1 MMLMSKKRLAPN
13 LRFSGFD
20 GEWNETTLSDIAT
33 FSKGKGISK
42 KDISDDGIE
51 CVRYGELYTKY
62 TEMIYNVDSK
72 TNLDENELQ
81 LSEKYDIL
89 IPCSGETAIDL
100 ATASCIQ
107 KDQVAIGGDI
117 TIIKTNQYAPFITY
131 YLNQKK
137 TEIAKYAQGVSIV
150 HLYPKDFNVL
160 NIKIPLIKEQKKIV
174 HILEKISYKEQL
186 LEKKL
191 KFYQD
196 FKKYLMQQI
205 FTQKLRFDF
214 NEDWYIDKIGN
225 NSEVFGRIGF
235 RGYTVDDLVDKGQGA
250 LTIGGKHI
258 SKNFQLD
265 LSDPEYLS
273 WEKYEESPEI
283 KIYNDDVLL
292 VKTASVGKV
301 CFIENLNEPATLNP
315 QLIVFKN
322 IKLNNKFFYYYLT
335 SNLFQKDIH
344 KIKSTTGIPTITQ
357 KELLNLNIIYPSLEE
372 QEKIVNFLSIVD
384 KKISSIDKNLK
395 DIEKFKNGLLQQMF
409 I

>member
-1 MMLMSKKRLAPN
+1 M
-13 LRFSGFD
+13 
-20 GEWNETTLSDIAT
+20 E
-33 FSKGKGISK
+33 
-42 KDISDDGIE
+42 
-51 CVRYGELYTKY
+51 
-62 TEMIYNVDSK
+62 
-72 TNLDENELQ
+72 
-81 LSEKYDIL
+81 
-89 IPCSGETAIDL
+89 
-100 ATASCIQ
+100 
-107 KDQVAIGGDI
+107 
-117 TIIKTNQYAPFITY
+117 
-131 YLNQKK
+131 
-137 TEIAKYAQGVSIV
+137 
-150 HLYPKDFNVL
+150 
-160 NIKIPLIKEQKKIV
+160 
-174 HILEKISYKEQL
+174 L
-186 LEKKL
+186 LEKKHD
-191 KFYQD
+191 KFQN

-214 NEDWYIDKIGN
+214 DEEWNNDTIGN

-235 RGYTVDDLVDKGQGA
+235 RGYTVDDLVNKGEGA

-258 SKNFQLD
+258 SKDYQLD

-283 KIYNDDVLL
+283 KIYNNDVLL

-372 QEKIVNFLSIVD
+372 QEKIVNLLSIVD
-384 KKISSIDKNLK
+384 KKIFAIDKNIQ
-395 DIEKFKNGLLQQMF
+395 DIKEFKKGLLQQMF

>member
-1 MMLMSKKRLAPN
+1 MN
-13 LRFSGFD
+13 L
-20 GEWNETTLSDIAT
+20 NYL
-33 FSKGKGISK
+33 K
-42 KDISDDGIE
+42 
-51 CVRYGELYTKY
+51 
-62 TEMIYNVDSK
+62 N
-72 TNLDENELQ
+72 
-81 LSEKYDIL
+81 DIL

-117 TIIKTNQYAPFITY
+117 TVIKTNQYAPFITY

-150 HLYPKDFNVL
+150 RLYPKDFKVM
-160 NIKIPLIKEQKKIV
+160 NIRIPSINEQKMI
-174 HILEKISYKEQL
+174 IGLLEEITTKEQL
-186 LEKKL
+186 LESK
-191 KFYQD
+191 YQQYQE

-214 NEDWYIDKIGN
+214 DEDWYIDKIGN

-283 KIYNDDVLL
+283 RVYYII
-292 VKTASVGKV
+292 S
-301 CFIENLNEPATLNP
+301 
-315 QLIVFKN
+315 LI
-322 IKLNNKFFYYYLT
+322 
-335 SNLFQKDIH
+335 
-344 KIKSTTGIPTITQ
+344 
-357 KELLNLNIIYPSLEE
+357 
-372 QEKIVNFLSIVD
+372 
-384 KKISSIDKNLK
+384 
-395 DIEKFKNGLLQQMF
+395 
-409 I
+409 